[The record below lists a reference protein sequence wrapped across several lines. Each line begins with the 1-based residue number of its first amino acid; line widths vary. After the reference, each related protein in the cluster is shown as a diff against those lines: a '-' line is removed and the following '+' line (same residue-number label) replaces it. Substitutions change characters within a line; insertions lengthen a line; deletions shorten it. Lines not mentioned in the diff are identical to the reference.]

1 MSFIFSRLMRQGLP
15 DLQYP
20 GEIFTGSYPGGN
32 FIHETFPQAGTSA
45 YHGSDDLRTTYDPG
59 DRWW

>member
-1 MSFIFSRLMRQGLP
+1 MSFMFSRLMRQGLP

-32 FIHETFPQAGTSA
+32 FIHETFPQSWNI
-45 YHGSDDLRTTYDPG
+45 SVP
-59 DRWW
+59 WV